1 MGRKPITNSRELSW
15 YEASQVGQIYVSSEV
30 ILYSHEKRYGK
41 VESIVP

>member
-30 ILYSHEKRYGK
+30 ISSKT
-41 VESIVP
+41 PD